1 MSSFNKKLTALLSAA
16 VVLLIFIVALSV
28 NILGRK
34 VNVGQTSVKYVPL
47 ETTASVTTT
56 SNTNKIYFD
65 NSIKFDGQP
74 NTSANSDKKVDSTF
88 ATNQNAVADADEKA
102 LSESEMLAML
112 TSAVNKTKAYTG
124 NVSVYHRES
133 FNANVTECTGG
144 SIVASI
150 ANKLVGMVLDPTE
163 ETLNYSGGHAVNSDG
178 ETVPILLPKRGNF
191 TLSMSG
197 VSSISS
203 SKDGQNTVINV
214 TLVPESVGM
223 HEVPAA
229 NASAIGYLDV
239 GELDLSVLEVTA
251 ASIQYTGSS
260 IKAVINPNGYISYA
274 EYVIPLHVEGSAKSG
289 VISGNAVFDG
299 KETEVWQLNY

>member
-1 MSSFNKKLTALLSAA
+1 MSSFNKKLTALLSTM
-16 VVLLIFIVALSV
+16 VVLLIFIIALSV
-28 NILGRK
+28 NVLGKK

-56 SNTNKIYFD
+56 SNAEKIDSD
-65 NSIKFDGQP
+65 NNIKPDGQTNL
-74 NTSANSDKKVDSTF
+74 NTNS
-88 ATNQNAVADADEKA
+88 NQNAASPVVQNQNAAADANQKA
-102 LSESEMLAML
+102 LSESEMLEML

-133 FNANVTECTGG
+133 FDANVTECTGG
-144 SIVASI
+144 SIVTSI

-163 ETLNYSGGHAVNSDG
+163 ETLNYSGGQAVNSDG

-191 TLSMSG
+191 TLNMSG
-197 VSSISS
+197 ISSISL

-223 HEVPAA
+223 YEVPTA

-260 IKAVINPNGYISYA
+260 IKAVINSNGYISYA

-289 VISGNAVFDG
+289 IISGNAVFDG
-299 KETEVWQLNY
+299 TETEVWQLNY